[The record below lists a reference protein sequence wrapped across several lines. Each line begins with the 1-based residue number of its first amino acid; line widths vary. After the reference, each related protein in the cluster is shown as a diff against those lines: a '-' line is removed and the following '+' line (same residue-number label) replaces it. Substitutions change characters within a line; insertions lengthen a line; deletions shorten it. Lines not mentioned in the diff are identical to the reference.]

1 MARPHCFLAVAIAA
15 LAWNILG
22 DLSFLMQYRMD
33 MAALGRARPDM
44 ARVYA
49 QMPGWAWAMFAVA
62 VGAGTLGALLLIAR
76 KALAVPVYTLSLAAI
91 VILFAQNFLGTDM
104 LAIEGWGALVV
115 PMLIFAFGVAQ
126 LAYARTLRGKGILR

>member
-1 MARPHCFLAVAIAA
+1 MARPRHFLTIATVA
-15 LAWNILG
+15 LGWNMLG
-22 DLSFLMQYRMD
+22 DLSFLMQYHMD
-33 MAALGRARPDM
+33 LDDLARTRPDM

-49 QMPGWAWAMFAVA
+49 QMPAWVWAVFGVA

-104 LAIEGWGALVV
+104 LAVEGGGALVI
-115 PMLIFAFGVAQ
+115 PALIFIAGVAQ
-126 LAYARTLRGKGILR
+126 LAYARTMRGKGVLR